1 MTVTQDNII
10 SAEVL
15 HKITKK
21 TQQKWGAELIH
32 KKISIYIKQG
42 LLFRTIDTEQ
52 EKDRWIKK

>member
-32 KKISIYIKQG
+32 KKNINLHQTGS
-42 LLFRTIDTEQ
+42 FV
-52 EKDRWIKK
+52 